1 MTDLHTPSDRA
12 DTAGSDPA
20 APDAADHRTF
30 RAATLDEA
38 VAAARS
44 ELGPEVELV
53 EAHRVRRGGLGG
65 FFATDLGVEIV
76 AAPSRRRPSATR
88 PASAPSAPASAAG
101 ASAASLAGTPPP
113 PPTRAEREE
122 PRIATGLDRLI
133 ERVEAAETGGGD
145 TTSRDALAGA
155 IADAIAGSHPFDEQ
169 MRNEQMR
176 NEPGVSEPTPASRPT
191 RPAPSTT
198 PIADQLAATIADAV
212 VIPPLVDPLTTLD
225 DELAQAT
232 TPSPRST
239 IEELDDELARHTA
252 PVAEMPITDA
262 SIIDDG
268 FAAPTGAPIDTP
280 AAGSAANDD
289 VDGFQAFD
297 PDSVRDA
304 DIIDDLTH
312 DLLDDD
318 VEIIDSTDAQDDDTE
333 IIGPDEG
340 EWAPGEAALRQRKKE
355 LDRTLGALE
364 EIDDLLRD
372 VGVNVPARGESIG
385 TSLVRAEPAPVEEI
399 ARVAT
404 SQLVEGIAALD
415 SRCSSE
421 IRRVS
426 VSVTGTDGTT
436 VCMSTELGDRRG

>member
-20 APDAADHRTF
+20 APDAANHRTF

-44 ELGPEVELV
+44 ELGAEVELV

-88 PASAPSAPASAAG
+88 PASAPGAPAAG
-101 ASAASLAGTPPP
+101 AGSPAASPSAAPPP

-133 ERVEAAETGGGD
+133 ERVEAAETGGND
-145 TTSRDALAGA
+145 TASRNALAGA

-176 NEPGVSEPTPASRPT
+176 NELGASEPTPASRPT

-239 IEELDDELARHTA
+239 IEELDDELARHT
-252 PVAEMPITDA
+252 VASADVPIVDA
-262 SIIDDG
+262 SVLDDG
-268 FAAPTGAPIDTP
+268 FAAPTGAPVDTP
-280 AAGSAANDD
+280 ASGTVATED
-289 VDGFQAFD
+289 VDGFEAFD
-297 PDSVRDA
+297 PDSVRNTN
-304 DIIDDLTH
+304 IIDDVT
-312 DLLDDD
+312 DDD
-318 VEIIDSTDAQDDDTE
+318 VEIVESTDARDDDTE

-404 SQLVEGIAALD
+404 SQLVEGIAAL
-415 SRCSSE
+415 
-421 IRRVS
+421 
-426 VSVTGTDGTT
+426 
-436 VCMSTELGDRRG
+436 